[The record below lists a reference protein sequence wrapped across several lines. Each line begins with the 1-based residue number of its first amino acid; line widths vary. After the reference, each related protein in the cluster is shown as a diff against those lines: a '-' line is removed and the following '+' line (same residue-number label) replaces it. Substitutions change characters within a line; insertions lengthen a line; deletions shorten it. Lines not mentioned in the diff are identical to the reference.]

1 MILSQ
6 ICFNEVILSVGR
18 LINEY
23 AIYYHILSY
32 QIMSGKSP
40 CLGLDRSV
48 PSPSEEEGLR
58 MEEREKEQVRI
69 MMERR
74 DDDRR
79 RRGDGN
85 GRKRR

>member
-1 MILSQ
+1 M
-6 ICFNEVILSVGR
+6 SVDR

-23 AIYYHILSY
+23 DIYSYIVSY
-32 QIMSGKSP
+32 QIMTRNSP
-40 CLGLDRSV
+40 CMGLDRSI

-74 DDDRR
+74 DDRR
-79 RRGDGN
+79 RKGDGN